1 MEELKN
7 ILSNRAIAQNTFNE
21 VALSQAD
28 PFRDRRGRPEY
39 SYFGYMVYDSEIAA
53 ALETIRIL
61 KLDKLKDEIGFP
73 SNIDM
78 GKVRTINEMVGKAAH
93 LASLLDERDKLDLI
107 IKQLS

>member
-7 ILSNRAIAQNTFNE
+7 ILSNRAIAQKIFNE

-28 PFRDRRGRPEY
+28 PFRDSRGRPEY
-39 SYFGYMVYDSEIAA
+39 SYFGYLFYNSEIAA
-53 ALETIRIL
+53 ALETIRYL
-61 KLDKLKDEIGFP
+61 NLEKLKEEIGFP

-78 GKVRTINEMVGKAAH
+78 DKVRNINEMVGKAAH